1 MQLDWFPAGKQAQW
15 YMFSEF
21 VEFAS
26 IWTAHSGHL
35 AAVRQQI
42 ARLSEQR
49 NRTEL
54 PILVIIRLAPA
65 PTAGILLLASSPK
78 CAEGRKLLLFCFKT
92 VGKQQQ
98 MGEEWA
104 LS

>member
-1 MQLDWFPAGKQAQW
+1 MQPDWFSAGKQTQCC
-15 YMFSEF
+15 MLPEF

-26 IWTAHSGHL
+26 VRTAHGGHL
-35 AAVRQQI
+35 AAVRQQT
-42 ARLSEQR
+42 AQLSEQR
-49 NRTEL
+49 NGSKL
-54 PILVIIRLAPA
+54 PIPVIIRLAPA
-65 PTAGILLLASSPK
+65 PTAGILLLPSSPK